1 MSSEWIREESEVDQH
16 EKHRL
21 MGRQSTSAD
30 VWGKLFHPKH
40 PPLRGF
46 QAVFH
51 PKHPPLR
58 GFQAVFHPKH
68 PPLRGFQA
76 VVDAGLESAFG
87 LSNIAPTAVWKP
99 RSDEWLA

>member
-1 MSSEWIREESEVDQH
+1 
-16 EKHRL
+16 

-30 VWGKLFHPKH
+30 VWGKL
-40 PPLRGF
+40 
-46 QAVFH
+46 
-51 PKHPPLR
+51 
-58 GFQAVFHPKH
+58 FHPKH